1 MNAFRFIHTSDLHL
15 GRRFANIPEAVDG
28 NIRGRLMEARHSA
41 IARIAATARE
51 KGAQHIL
58 VAGDTFDSPTPSQG
72 IIRQALAAM
81 GEDAGAQWWL
91 LPGNHDNL
99 RNAEPLWEA
108 IQRDAP
114 ENVHVLRDAVPV
126 QLSGAATLLPCP
138 VTYRSTGTDLT
149 EALVGMPTEEGALRL
164 GLAHGGVV
172 DFTESGANVPPDR
185 DRSAR
190 LDYLALGDWHGRMEI
205 GPRVHYSGSPEQDRF
220 KHGRRGTCLSITIE
234 GSGATPQVEEIETGT
249 FLWSEV
255 PLPLLPGQDAAAA
268 LEAVLPDSGRRDVLL
283 RILATGRAGL
293 PDHSNLQGAARRIG
307 PEFAHFELDSRK
319 LGTVYEEV
327 DLDEIDQNGA
337 LRLAANA
344 LREETD
350 TVTLPVEQR
359 EIAADALARLYAYVK
374 EAAQ

>member
-1 MNAFRFIHTSDLHL
+1 
-15 GRRFANIPEAVDG
+15 
-28 NIRGRLMEARHSA
+28 
-41 IARIAATARE
+41 
-51 KGAQHIL
+51 
-58 VAGDTFDSPTPSQG
+58 
-72 IIRQALAAM
+72 
-81 GEDAGAQWWL
+81 
-91 LPGNHDNL
+91 
-99 RNAEPLWEA
+99 
-108 IQRDAP
+108 
-114 ENVHVLRDAVPV
+114 
-126 QLSGAATLLPCP
+126 
-138 VTYRSTGTDLT
+138 
-149 EALVGMPTEEGALRL
+149 
-164 GLAHGGVV
+164 
-172 DFTESGANVPPDR
+172 
-185 DRSAR
+185 
-190 LDYLALGDWHGRMEI
+190 
-205 GPRVHYSGSPEQDRF
+205 
-220 KHGRRGTCLSITIE
+220 TIE

-255 PLPLLPGQDAAAA
+255 PLPLLPGQEAAAA